1 MKQHMDVA
9 NDRFGRYAEWVVKW
23 RWLLILTSV
32 ISVFAMSSGG
42 RLLAFNNDYRVF
54 FSPDNPQLIEY
65 EQLQRTY
72 TQIDNILFAVVPD
85 DGDAFSTDALSALEE
100 LTNKTWQLPYTL
112 RVDSPTNF
120 QHTTSEDDDLWV
132 RDLITDGASMSDSQ
146 RQIARDVAVAE
157 PFLNG
162 QLINDSTSIAGVNVT
177 FQLPQ
182 KSLDEVPLLVEQ
194 ARGLV
199 QEIENKYK
207 VKIHLAGMVMLSNSF
222 FEAATLDMTTLVP
235 AMYLIILFVALL
247 LLRSFTATL
256 GTLVVIMFSI
266 MSGMGM
272 AGYMG
277 VQLTPPALAAMT
289 IIMTLSVADSIHVL
303 STIIASMRTGMDKLA
318 AIKNSI
324 RINASPVILTSLTT
338 AIGFL
343 SMNFSESPP
352 FHDLGNITAI
362 GVIAAMLLSL
372 TLLPAMMLVLP
383 LRVKKAVTQSNNRME
398 QLGSWVI
405 VKQKPILII
414 STLVS
419 VFLLSFIPNNT
430 LNDNFVDYFD
440 ESMAFRQAS
449 DIIDAEF
456 TGVYQVQYSLDSGET
471 NGVSKPEFLNK
482 VSAFTDWL
490 REQPEVRHVNTITDT
505 FKRLNMNL
513 HSDDKDFYRL
523 PEDAESAAQYLLLYE
538 LSLPYGLDLN
548 NQLNVS
554 KSSTQVIVTVSNMSS
569 GGLVDIAE
577 RGTEWLSVNA
587 EIDAIGV
594 GPAVMFSHISERNMQ
609 SMIGGTL
616 LAVVIISVL
625 IGFALRSVKLG
636 IVSLI
641 PNLLPAGLAF
651 GLWGIF
657 VGEVN
662 LAVAMVTGMVLGIV
676 VDDTIHFLS
685 KYQRARTEK
694 KLSPEAAI
702 LYAFSTVGT
711 AIVVT
716 SFVLVAGFSVLAQSS
731 FGMNSNMAI
740 LTAIAIAIAMVAD
753 FLLLP
758 VLLLKME
765 ARTSTKNIENTLVT
779 NSTIS
784 NEAQD
789 DNKASDKT
797 TSKFAAE

>member
-1 MKQHMDVA
+1 MKQQMDVT
-9 NDRFGRYAEWVVKW
+9 NDKFSRYAEWVVKW
-23 RWLLILTSV
+23 RWLLIITSV
-32 ISVFAMSSGG
+32 ISVLAFSSGG
-42 RLLAFNNDYRVF
+42 RLLAFNNDYRIF

-72 TQIDNILFAVVPD
+72 TQIDNILFAVVPEN
-85 DGDAFSTDALSALEE
+85 GDVFSTEALAALEE
-100 LTNKTWQLPYTL
+100 LTNQAWQLPYTL

-120 QHTTSEDDDLWV
+120 QHTTSENDDLWV
-132 RDLITDGASMSDSQ
+132 RDLISDATGMSEKQ
-146 RQIARDVAVAE
+146 RQSARDVALAE

-162 QLINDSTSIAGVNVT
+162 QLINPSTSIAGVNVT

-182 KSLDEVPLLVEQ
+182 KSLDEIPQLVEKARLLVQ
-194 ARGLV
+194 D
-199 QEIENKYK
+199 IESKYK
-207 VKIHLAGMVMLSNSF
+207 VKIHLAGMIMLSNSF
-222 FEAATLDMTTLVP
+222 FEAATLDMSTLVP

-266 MSGMGM
+266 MSGMGI

-277 VQLTPPALAAMT
+277 VQLTPPALASMT
-289 IIMTLSVADSIHVL
+289 IIMTLSVADSIHIL
-303 STIIASMRTGMDKLA
+303 STIIASMRKGVDKLT

-324 RINASPVILTSLTT
+324 RINASPVILTSVTT

-352 FHDLGNITAI
+352 FHDLGNITAV
-362 GVIAAMLLSL
+362 GVMAAMFLSL

-383 LRVKKAVTQSNNRME
+383 LRVKTREAKSNNRME
-398 QLGSWVI
+398 RLGSWVI
-405 VKQKPILII
+405 HKQKPILII

-419 VFLLSFIPNNT
+419 VLLLSFIPKNT

-449 DIIDAEF
+449 EIIDEKF
-456 TGVYQVQYSLDSGET
+456 TGVYQIQYSLDSGQT
-471 NGVSKPEFLNK
+471 NGVSQPEFLNK
-482 VSAFTDWL
+482 VSRFSDWL

-513 HSDDKDFYRL
+513 HGDDKSFYRL

-554 KSSTQVIVTVSNMSS
+554 KSSTQVIVTVSNMPS
-569 GGLVDIAE
+569 GELVDIAE
-577 RGTEWLSVNA
+577 RGTDWLQVNA
-587 EIDAIGV
+587 NISAIGV
-594 GPAVMFSHISERNMQ
+594 GPAVMFSHISERNID

-616 LAVVIISVL
+616 IAVIIISLL
-625 IGFALRSVKLG
+625 IGIALRSVKLG

-651 GLWGIF
+651 GLWGLF

-694 KLSPEAAI
+694 QLTPDAAV

-716 SFVLVAGFSVLAQSS
+716 SFILIAGFSVLAQSS

-740 LTAIAIAIAMVAD
+740 LTAIAIAIAMIAD

-765 ARTSTKNIENTLVT
+765 ARSKDHKDEKIP
-779 NSTIS
+779 
-784 NEAQD
+784 
-789 DNKASDKT
+789 NKHLKTVDKSKVNKHTHKLAS
-797 TSKFAAE
+797 E

>member
-1 MKQHMDVA
+1 MKQKTDIS
-9 NDRFGRYAEWVVKW
+9 NDLFGHYAEWVVKW
-23 RWLLILTSV
+23 RWLLIITSV
-32 ISVFAMSSGG
+32 VLVMLLSSGG

-72 TQIDNILFAVVPD
+72 TQIDNILFAIVPE
-85 DGDAFSTDALSALEE
+85 DGEAFSTNALSALEE
-100 LTNKTWQLPYTL
+100 LTTKSWLLPYTL

-120 QHTTSEDDDLWV
+120 QHTTAEDDDLWV
-132 RDLITDGASMSDSQ
+132 RDLITDSALMTDQQ
-146 RQIARDVAVAE
+146 RAEARYVALSE

-162 QLINDSTSIAGVNVT
+162 QLINPSASIAGVNVT

-182 KSLDEVPLLVEQ
+182 KSLDEIPLLVEQ
-194 ARGLV
+194 ARELV
-199 QEIENKYK
+199 SEIENKFQ
-207 VKIHLAGMVMLSNSF
+207 VKIHLAGMIMLSNSF

-266 MSGMGM
+266 MSGMGV

-277 VQLTPPALAAMT
+277 IQLTPPALASMT
-289 IIMTLSVADSIHVL
+289 IIMTLSVADSIHIL
-303 STIIASMRTGMDKLA
+303 STIISSMRSGMTKLA
-318 AIKNSI
+318 AVKNSV
-324 RINASPVILTSLTT
+324 RINASPVILTSVTT

-352 FHDLGNITAI
+352 FHDLGNITAV
-362 GVIAAMLLSL
+362 GVMAAMLLSL

-383 LRVKKAVTQSNNRME
+383 LRIKQVQTKSKNRME
-398 QLGSWVI
+398 GLGRWVI
-405 VKQKPILII
+405 RKQKPILIV
-414 STLVS
+414 STLIS
-419 VFLLSFIPNNT
+419 VLLLSFIPKNT

-449 DIIDAEF
+449 EIIDAKF
-456 TGVYQVQYSLDSGET
+456 TGVYQIQYSLDSGEA
-471 NGVSKPEFLNK
+471 NGVSDPTFLKK
-482 VSAFTDWL
+482 VSDFTDWL
-490 REQPEVRHVNTITDT
+490 RDQSEVRHVNTITDT

-513 HSDDKDFYRL
+513 HNDDETFYRL
-523 PEDAESAAQYLLLYE
+523 PEDAQSAAQYLLLYE

-554 KSSTQVIVTVSNMSS
+554 KSSTQVIVTVSNMPS
-569 GGLVDIAE
+569 GDLVEIAE
-577 RGTEWLSVNA
+577 RGSHWLKVNA
-587 EIDAIGV
+587 DIDAIGV

-609 SMIGGTL
+609 SMIVGTL

-625 IGFALRSVKLG
+625 IGLALRSVKLG
-636 IVSLI
+636 VVSLI

-651 GLWGIF
+651 GLWGLF

-685 KYQRARTEK
+685 KYQRARSEK
-694 KLSPEAAI
+694 NLSPEAAI
-702 LYAFSTVGT
+702 RYAFSTVGT

-716 SFVLVAGFSVLAQSS
+716 SFVLIAGFSVLAQSS

-740 LTAIAIAIAMVAD
+740 LTAVAIAIAMVAD

-765 ARTSTKNIENTLVT
+765 AWSSHRKKHRSELKSSTT
-779 NSTIS
+779 NL
-784 NEAQD
+784 
-789 DNKASDKT
+789 AS
-797 TSKFAAE
+797 A

>member
-1 MKQHMDVA
+1 MKQKTDIS
-9 NDRFGRYAEWVVKW
+9 NDQFGRYSEWVVKW
-23 RWLLILTSV
+23 RWLLIIMSV
-32 ISVFAMSSGG
+32 VSVLLLGSGG

-72 TQIDNILFAVVPD
+72 TQIDNILFAIVPE
-85 DGDAFSTDALSALEE
+85 DGDVFSTNVLSALEE
-100 LTNKTWQLPYTL
+100 LTAKTWLLPYTL

-132 RDLITDGASMSDSQ
+132 RDLITASASMTDKQ
-146 RQIARDVAVAE
+146 RAQAKSVALSE

-162 QLINDSTSIAGVNVT
+162 QLINPSASIAGVNVT

-182 KSLDEVPLLVEQ
+182 KSLDEIPLLVEQ
-194 ARGLV
+194 ARELV
-199 QEIENKYK
+199 VEIENKYQ
-207 VKIHLAGMVMLSNSF
+207 VKIHLAGMIMLSNSF

-266 MSGMGM
+266 MSGMGA

-277 VQLTPPALAAMT
+277 IQLTPPALASMT
-289 IIMTLSVADSIHVL
+289 IIMTLSVADSVHIL
-303 STIIASMRTGMDKLA
+303 STIISSMRSGMDKLT
-318 AIKNSI
+318 AIKNSV
-324 RINASPVILTSLTT
+324 RVNTSPVILTSVTT

-352 FHDLGNITAI
+352 FHDLGNITAV
-362 GVIAAMLLSL
+362 GVMAAMLLSL

-383 LRVKKAVTQSNNRME
+383 LRIKKVETKSNSRME
-398 QLGSWVI
+398 GLGHWVI
-405 VKQKPILII
+405 RKQKPILIV
-414 STLVS
+414 STLIS
-419 VFLLSFIPNNT
+419 VLLLSFIPKNV

-440 ESMAFRQAS
+440 ESMEFRQAS
-449 DIIDAEF
+449 EIIDENF
-456 TGVYQVQYSLDSGET
+456 TGVYQIQYSLDSGEA
-471 NGVSKPEFLNK
+471 NGVSDPQFLQK
-482 VSAFTDWL
+482 VSNFTDWL
-490 REQPEVRHVNTITDT
+490 REQAEVRHVNTITDT

-513 HSDDKDFYRL
+513 HGDDKAYYRL
-523 PEDAESAAQYLLLYE
+523 PKDAQSAAQYLLLYE

-554 KSSTQVIVTVSNMSS
+554 KSSTQVIVTVSNMPS
-569 GGLVDIAE
+569 GDLVDIAE
-577 RGTEWLSVNA
+577 RGTHWLKSNA
-587 EIDAIGV
+587 DIDAIGV

-609 SMIGGTL
+609 SMIVGTL
-616 LAVVIISVL
+616 LAVLIISVL
-625 IGFALRSVKLG
+625 IGLALRSAKLG
-636 IVSLI
+636 FVSLI

-651 GLWGIF
+651 GLWGLF

-685 KYQRARTEK
+685 KYQRARNEK
-694 KLSPEAAI
+694 NLSPEAAI
-702 LYAFSTVGT
+702 RYAFSTVGT

-716 SFVLVAGFSVLAQSS
+716 SFVLIAGFSVLAQSS

-765 ARTSTKNIENTLVT
+765 AWSSARKKQRSELKKLKNKL
-779 NSTIS
+779 
-784 NEAQD
+784 
-789 DNKASDKT
+789 AS
-797 TSKFAAE
+797 A

>member
-1 MKQHMDVA
+1 MDVTS
-9 NDRFGRYAEWVVKW
+9 DKFSRYAEWVVKW
-23 RWLLILTSV
+23 RWLLMMISILSV
-32 ISVFAMSSGG
+32 LLLGSGG

-72 TQIDNILFAVVPD
+72 TQIDNILFAIVPE
-85 DGDAFSTDALSALEE
+85 DGNAFSKNVLSALEE
-100 LTNKTWQLPYTL
+100 LTTKTWLLPYTL

-132 RDLITDGASMSDSQ
+132 RDLITESASMTDLQ
-146 RQIARDVAVAE
+146 RNEARSVALAE

-162 QLINDSTSIAGVNVT
+162 QLINPSASIAGVNVT

-182 KSLDEVPLLVEQ
+182 KSLDEIPLLVAE
-194 ARGLV
+194 ARELV
-199 QEIENKYK
+199 SNIEDKYQ
-207 VKIHLAGMVMLSNSF
+207 VKIHLAGMIMLSNSF

-289 IIMTLSVADSIHVL
+289 IIMTLSVADSIHLL
-303 STIIASMRTGMDKLA
+303 STIISNMRSGMVKLA

-324 RINASPVILTSLTT
+324 RINASPIILTSVTT

-362 GVIAAMLLSL
+362 GVMAAMLLSL

-383 LRVKKAVTQSNNRME
+383 LRVKQVKTKSSNKME
-398 QLGSWVI
+398 SLGSWVI
-405 VKQKPILII
+405 RKQKPILVV

-419 VFLLSFIPNNT
+419 VLLLSFIPNNT

-440 ESMAFRQAS
+440 ESMDFRQAS

-456 TGVYQVQYSLDSGET
+456 TGVYQIQYSLDSGQV
-471 NGVSKPEFLNK
+471 NGVSQPEFLQK
-482 VSAFTDWL
+482 VSGFTDWL
-490 REQPEVRHVNTITDT
+490 RDQPEVRHVNTITDT

-513 HSDDKDFYRL
+513 HSDDKAYYRL

-554 KSSTQVIVTVSNMSS
+554 KSSTQVIVTVSNMPS
-569 GGLVDIAE
+569 GDLVEIAE
-577 RGTEWLSVNA
+577 RGSDWLKANA
-587 EIDAIGV
+587 NIDAIGV
-594 GPAVMFSHISERNMQ
+594 GPAVMFSHISERNMK
-609 SMIGGTL
+609 SMIVGTL

-636 IVSLI
+636 LVSLI

-651 GLWGIF
+651 GLWGLF

-685 KYQRARTEK
+685 KYQRARSEK
-694 KLSPEAAI
+694 GLSPEAAI
-702 LYAFSTVGT
+702 RYAFSTVGT

-716 SFVLVAGFSVLAQSS
+716 SFVLIAGFSVLAQSS

-740 LTAIAIAIAMVAD
+740 LTAIAIAIAMIAD

-765 ARTSTKNIENTLVT
+765 AWSSNRKKHRNALKKSKAKLV
-779 NSTIS
+779 S
-784 NEAQD
+784 A
-789 DNKASDKT
+789 
-797 TSKFAAE
+797 

>member
-1 MKQHMDVA
+1 MKQQMDVN
-9 NDRFGRYAEWVVKW
+9 NDKFSRYAEWVVKW
-23 RWLLILTSV
+23 RWLLIVTSV
-32 ISVFAMSSGG
+32 MSVLAFSTGS
-42 RLLAFNNDYRVF
+42 RLLAFNNDYRIF

-72 TQIDNILFAVVPD
+72 TQIDNILFAVVPEN
-85 DGDAFSTDALSALEE
+85 GDVFSTEALAALEE
-100 LTNKTWQLPYTL
+100 LTNQTWQLPYTL

-120 QHTTSEDDDLWV
+120 QHTTSENDDLWV
-132 RDLITDGASMSDSQ
+132 RDLVSDATDMSEKQ
-146 RQIARDVAVAE
+146 RQSARDVALAE

-162 QLINDSTSIAGVNVT
+162 QLINPSTSIAGVNVT

-182 KSLDEVPLLVEQ
+182 KSLDEIPQLVEKARLLVQ
-194 ARGLV
+194 D
-199 QEIENKYK
+199 IESKYK
-207 VKIHLAGMVMLSNSF
+207 VKIHLAGMIMLSNSF
-222 FEAATLDMTTLVP
+222 FEAATLDMSTLVP

-266 MSGMGM
+266 MSGMGI

-277 VQLTPPALAAMT
+277 VQLTPPALASMT
-289 IIMTLSVADSIHVL
+289 IIMTLSVADSIHIL
-303 STIIASMRTGMDKLA
+303 STIIASMRKGVDKLT

-324 RINASPVILTSLTT
+324 RINASPVILTSVTT

-352 FHDLGNITAI
+352 FHDLGNITAV
-362 GVIAAMLLSL
+362 GVMAAMLLSL

-383 LRVKKAVTQSNNRME
+383 LRIKKVETQSNKKME
-398 QLGSWVI
+398 RLGSWVI
-405 VKQKPILII
+405 HKQKPILIA

-419 VFLLSFIPNNT
+419 VLLLSFIPKNT

-440 ESMAFRQAS
+440 ESMVFRQAS
-449 DIIDAEF
+449 EIIDEKF
-456 TGVYQVQYSLDSGET
+456 TGVYQIQYSLDSGQT
-471 NGVSKPEFLNK
+471 NGVSQPEFLNK
-482 VSAFTDWL
+482 VSDFTDWL

-513 HSDDKDFYRL
+513 HGDDKSFYRL

-554 KSSTQVIVTVSNMSS
+554 KSSTQVIVTVSNMPS
-569 GGLVDIAE
+569 GDLVDIAE
-577 RGTEWLSVNA
+577 RGTDWLQVNA
-587 EIDAIGV
+587 NIRAIGV
-594 GPAVMFSHISERNMQ
+594 GPAVMFSHISERNID

-616 LAVVIISVL
+616 IAVIIISLL
-625 IGFALRSVKLG
+625 IGIALRSVKLG

-651 GLWGIF
+651 GLWGLF

-694 KLSPEAAI
+694 LLAPEAAV

-716 SFVLVAGFSVLAQSS
+716 SFILIAGFSVLAQSS

-740 LTAIAIAIAMVAD
+740 LTAIAIAIAMIAD

-765 ARTSTKNIENTLVT
+765 ARSKDHKDENMPSKHLKAADKSKV
-779 NSTIS
+779 
-784 NEAQD
+784 
-789 DNKASDKT
+789 NKHTHKLAS
-797 TSKFAAE
+797 E